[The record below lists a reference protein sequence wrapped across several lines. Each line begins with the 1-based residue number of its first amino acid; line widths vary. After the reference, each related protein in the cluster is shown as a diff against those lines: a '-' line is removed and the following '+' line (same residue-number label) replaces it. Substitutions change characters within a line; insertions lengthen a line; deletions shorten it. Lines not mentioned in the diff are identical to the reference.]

1 MRIGS
6 PSFQRS
12 PSLPT
17 PTLPRRC
24 LLPASWVRPSLLAP
38 SLLALSWLTLGAAML
53 AACSSSSSP
62 RTDVAFQAQVVS
74 GMRSSFVDD
83 LSSLVSSSQALQAAA
98 PANLAGWTDAAVAS
112 LQTPWIASRTAYEHI
127 EGATAPIYPD
137 IDYSIDSRY
146 DDFLAALGSAG
157 DSYLFDDLGVTGMH
171 AVERILY
178 VKVTPAR
185 VVTYEATLPGYVAA
199 AWPATDQE
207 ANDFKNRLVQKQ
219 IADAQSLHDKWEAA
233 TNYDLGAA
241 FQGLVSLMNEQ
252 REKVDKASTNQ
263 EESRYSQR
271 TMADIRANLAGTE
284 KVYALFQ
291 PWIRSKSAAGNDAG
305 GGDAG
310 GADAGALDGTAID
323 ANIEQGF
330 ATLQAL
336 YDGVS
341 GDAIP
346 QPPADWS
353 SENPTATD
361 LGTPFGV
368 LYAGVLAAVDPTRP
382 GSIVAQMNDAAVLL
396 GFPQFTE
403 M

>member
-1 MRIGS
+1 M
-6 PSFQRS
+6 FTQRR
-12 PSLPT
+12 SLVP
-17 PTLPRRC
+17 LGA
-24 LLPASWVRPSLLAP
+24 LLLA
-38 SLLALSWLTLGAAML
+38 S
-53 AACSSSSSP
+53 ACSSSAAK
-62 RTDVAFQAQVVS
+62 TDAQYQADVVS
-74 GMRSSFVDD
+74 GMRSSFVND
-83 LSSLVSSSQALQAAA
+83 LSSLVSSSQALQKAA
-98 PANLAGWTDAAVAS
+98 PSDLAGWSDAAVAAMEP
-112 LQTPWIASRTAYEHI
+112 QWIAARTAYEHI

-146 DDFLAALGSAG
+146 DDFLAALAPAG
-157 DSYLFDDLGVTGMH
+157 DSYLFDDMGVTGMH

-178 VKVTPAR
+178 VEVTPPR
-185 VVTYEATLPGYVAA
+185 VVSYEMMLQGYVAA
-199 AWPATDQE
+199 AWPGTDQE
-207 ANDFKNRLVQKQ
+207 ASDFKNLLVQKQ

-271 TMADIRANLAGTE
+271 TMADIRANLEGTE
-284 KVYALFQ
+284 KIYLLFQ
-291 PWIRSKSAAGNDAG
+291 PWIRSKKAAGADGGGTDAG
-305 GGDAG
+305 DASGAADDAG
-310 GADAGALDGTAID
+310 PALDGIQID

-336 YDGVS
+336 YGTIS

-346 QPPADWS
+346 QPPDTWS

-361 LGTPFGV
+361 LQTPFGM
-368 LYAGVLAAVDPTRP
+368 LYSGVLAAVDPNQP
-382 GSIVAQMNDAAVLL
+382 GSIVSQMNDAAVLL

-403 M
+403 E

>member
-1 MRIGS
+1 VVG
-6 PSFQRS
+6 P
-12 PSLPT
+12 
-17 PTLPRRC
+17 
-24 LLPASWVRPSLLAP
+24 
-38 SLLALSWLTLGAAML
+38 SWLVLGAALL
-53 AACSSSSSP
+53 AACSSSSSSSSSS
-62 RTDVAFQAQVVS
+62 RTDVAYQAQVVS

-98 PANLAGWTDAAVAS
+98 PATLAGWTDAAVARM
-112 LQTPWIASRTAYEHI
+112 QTAWIASRTAYEHI

-146 DDFLAALGSAG
+146 DDFMAALGAAG
-157 DSYLFDDLGVTGMH
+157 DSYLFDDMGVTGMH

-178 VKVTPAR
+178 VEVTPPR

-207 ANDFKNRLVQKQ
+207 ASDFKSRLVEKQ
-219 IADAQSLHDKWEAA
+219 IADAQSLHAKWEAA

-263 EESRYSQR
+263 EESRYAQR
-271 TMADIRANLAGTE
+271 TMDDIRANLAGTE

-291 PWIRSKSAAGNDAG
+291 PWIRSKSGA
-305 GGDAG
+305 
-310 GADAGALDGTAID
+310 GADAGASDGGPLDGTAID
-323 ANIEQGF
+323 ASIEQGF

-353 SENPTATD
+353 SENPTAAD
-361 LGTPFGV
+361 LGMPFGV
-368 LYAGVLAAVDPTRP
+368 LCAGVLAAIDPTRP
-382 GSIVAQMNDAAVLL
+382 GSIVSQMNDAAVLL

-403 M
+403 Q